1 MTGQDA
7 VNTAR
12 EFNQRL
18 DFTGVVL
25 TKLDGDTR
33 GGAALSIRTVV
44 DKPVKFVGTGEKP
57 EDLATFHPARMA
69 DRILG
74 MGDVVSLV
82 EKIQQTYDEKK
93 QAELEA
99 KMRRNKFDYND
110 FLEQMRKIRS
120 MGSIRDLASMIPG
133 MDSALKDVEI
143 SDDAFKPIEAIIQS
157 MTAYERAN
165 PDVVTGSRRQRI
177 AKGSGT
183 SLQEVNRLVK
193 QFDQMRKMMKAATSN
208 PMKMMRQMKQ
218 MRGQMRR

>member
-1 MTGQDA
+1 
-7 VNTAR
+7 
-12 EFNQRL
+12 
-18 DFTGVVL
+18 
-25 TKLDGDTR
+25 
-33 GGAALSIRTVV
+33 
-44 DKPVKFVGTGEKP
+44 
-57 EDLATFHPARMA
+57 
-69 DRILG
+69 
-74 MGDVVSLV
+74 
-82 EKIQQTYDEKK
+82 
-93 QAELEA
+93 
-99 KMRRNKFDYND
+99 
-110 FLEQMRKIRS
+110 
-120 MGSIRDLASMIPG
+120 
-133 MDSALKDVEI
+133 DVEI